1 MSQDISFF
9 DKPSMNEI
17 SQYTMK
23 SGHTSKSWVA
33 NNIIDKNH
41 SQSNNNNNITSYVQ
55 IDEYIATNFTKLN
68 QEFGKI
74 SD

>member
-1 MSQDISFF
+1 
-9 DKPSMNEI
+9 MNEI

-33 NNIIDKNH
+33 NNIIDKNY